1 MNKLEGIMPMKLVLP
16 TTALKIDKSEFQ
28 VSTYLILNLEKYTI
42 HKSTYML
49 LIWYTA
55 GMLTLNNFKHC
66 MKPYMILLN
75 GTPT

>member
-49 LIWYTA
+49 FI
-55 GMLTLNNFKHC
+55 
-66 MKPYMILLN
+66 
-75 GTPT
+75 